1 MYNSKSVKSEEFID
15 HEEIMKVLEYGEKN
29 KDNSE
34 MVDEILKKAES
45 LVGLDRY
52 EVSVLLY
59 ACENKENKELRKKIF
74 AMARKIKEA
83 IYGKRIVM
91 FAPLYVS
98 NYCITAV
105 NTAVITAVPESK
117 ERSLLRRKLQK
128 NAVQLKQW
136 VTSELQWK
144 QGRIRKTAILIIL
157 SNA

>member
-1 MYNSKSVKSEEFID
+1 M
-15 HEEIMKVLEYGEKN
+15 
-29 KDNSE
+29 
-34 MVDEILKKAES
+34 
-45 LVGLDRY
+45 
-52 EVSVLLY
+52 LY

-98 NYCITAV
+98 NYCI
-105 NTAVITAVPESK
+105 NGCKYCGYHCGSGIK
-117 ERSLLRRKLQK
+117 RKKLTQEEMQK

>member
-98 NYCITAV
+98 NYCINGCKYCGYHCGSGIKRKKLTQEEIAEECR
-105 NTAVITAVPESK
+105 AIEAMGHKRIAMEAGGSEK
-117 ERSLLRRKLQK
+117 LRY
-128 NAVQLKQW
+128 
-136 VTSELQWK
+136 
-144 QGRIRKTAILIIL
+144 
-157 SNA
+157 